1 MALPSGA
8 TFAGTSCREGGMTVT
23 VQSDECGQLGAVL
36 RVPAVATRVGEVPPD
51 VPVPDPATLP
61 ENPAPPTGP
70 HR

>member
-1 MALPSGA
+1 
-8 TFAGTSCREGGMTVT
+8 MTVT

-51 VPVPDPATLP
+51 VPVPDPSTLP